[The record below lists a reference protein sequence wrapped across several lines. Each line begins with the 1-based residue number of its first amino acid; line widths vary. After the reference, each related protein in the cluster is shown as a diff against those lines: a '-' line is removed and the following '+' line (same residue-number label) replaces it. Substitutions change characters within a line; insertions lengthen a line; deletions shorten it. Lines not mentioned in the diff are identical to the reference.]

1 MSATTWEG
9 PGRMIVPV
17 SRPVWVKSP
26 AFDLLLLMFAPLLTL
41 PIMIGVYFRIPLL
54 AIGGGLTLAFAH
66 YASSATFYFWEENR
80 AYHRGRWLAFF
91 GGPALIAVTYLAL
104 LGLRVPYVIQF
115 VLFFWNTFHVARQN
129 CGLLSIYRHR
139 AGVTDPAAKVPAN
152 RAILWASTFLALW
165 NIETHPEVAA
175 LFALVSPQT
184 SLVVKVIVGIG
195 VVVSLVLLARSLTGR
210 IAAGQPPSLPELL
223 FLATSLAF
231 FYPYLFIKKSE
242 LATFAMLLP
251 HYVQY
256 MGLVWLLHRRKFGQ
270 GGGVPRLLGLMSARL
285 EYLLPA
291 LALLGG
297 VFYVMHV
304 AALRVGQYYYFES
317 LYLLVALEHF
327 YVDGLT
333 WSFRQPH
340 VRQTIAPH
348 LLRQPAA

>member
-1 MSATTWEG
+1 MNATTWDG
-9 PGRMIVPV
+9 PAGMGMPV

-41 PIMIGVYFRIPLL
+41 PIMIGVYLRIPLL

-66 YASSATFYFWEENR
+66 YASSATFYLWEENR

-129 CGLLSIYRHR
+129 CGLLSVYRHR
-139 AGVTDPAAKVPAN
+139 AGETDPAAKVPAN
-152 RAILWASTFLALW
+152 RAILWASMSLALW
-165 NIETHPEVAA
+165 NIETHPEVAG
-175 LFALVSPQT
+175 LFALVAPGT
-184 SLVVKVIVGIG
+184 ATVVKAVVGIG
-195 VVVSLVLLARSLTGR
+195 ALVSLVLLGRSLAGR
-210 IAAGQPPSLPELL
+210 ISAGHPPSLPELL
-223 FLATSLAF
+223 FLATSVGF
-231 FYPYLFIKKSE
+231 FYPYLFIKTSE

-270 GGGVPRLLGLMSARL
+270 GAGVPRLLGLMSTRL
-285 EYLLPA
+285 RYLLPV
-291 LALLGG
+291 LVLVGG
-297 VFYVMHV
+297 AFYVMHV
-304 AALRVGQYYYFES
+304 AALRAGQYYYFES

-340 VRQTIAPH
+340 VRRTIAPH
-348 LLRQPAA
+348 LLQLPAA